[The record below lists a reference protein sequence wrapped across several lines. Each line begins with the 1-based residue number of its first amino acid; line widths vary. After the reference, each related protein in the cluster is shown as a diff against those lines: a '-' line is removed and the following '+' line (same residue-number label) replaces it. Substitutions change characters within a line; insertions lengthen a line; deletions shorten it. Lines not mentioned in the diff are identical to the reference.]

1 MTATTQGISL
11 KERLLAEFE
20 IRKTGLLLDNPLLD
34 NFRSSSAAAFA
45 ASGFPTRKDEEYKY
59 LRFEKLSKAEISVPF
74 TAPELSK
81 SNKAGTTAIPE
92 NAIEVSIVNGFPVFN
107 RNGLEF
113 QPEGLEI
120 LHLGEAIRN
129 NNKHVISLLGT
140 IVKPGTDPFS
150 ALNSA
155 MFMDGIFIHLKKNA
169 NLNQALVIHEI
180 TEAGSS
186 AFAQNRILLL
196 AEQNSAMQVYHLQTA
211 NGTETYANTVV
222 EAELERNAHVTWTC
236 VQDENR
242 DSIHIT
248 NSGTHIYSGAVFNH
262 ILVSLGGSLCRN
274 NTALVMEE
282 EGSEGHLYGYY
293 HPKGEESIDNHTVV
307 DHRKPNCNSNEL
319 YKGVVSG
326 KGTAVFNG
334 KIFVQKDAQKTN
346 AFQSNKNIL
355 LSEGA
360 SVNTQTS
367 ARNLC

>member
-81 SNKAGTTAIPE
+81 NNKAGTTAIPE

-155 MFMDGIFIHLKKNA
+155 MFMDGIFI
-169 NLNQALVIHEI
+169 
-180 TEAGSS
+180 
-186 AFAQNRILLL
+186 
-196 AEQNSAMQVYHLQTA
+196 
-211 NGTETYANTVV
+211 
-222 EAELERNAHVTWTC
+222 
-236 VQDENR
+236 
-242 DSIHIT
+242 
-248 NSGTHIYSGAVFNH
+248 
-262 ILVSLGGSLCRN
+262 
-274 NTALVMEE
+274 
-282 EGSEGHLYGYY
+282 
-293 HPKGEESIDNHTVV
+293 
-307 DHRKPNCNSNEL
+307 
-319 YKGVVSG
+319 
-326 KGTAVFNG
+326 
-334 KIFVQKDAQKTN
+334 
-346 AFQSNKNIL
+346 
-355 LSEGA
+355 
-360 SVNTQTS
+360 
-367 ARNLC
+367 